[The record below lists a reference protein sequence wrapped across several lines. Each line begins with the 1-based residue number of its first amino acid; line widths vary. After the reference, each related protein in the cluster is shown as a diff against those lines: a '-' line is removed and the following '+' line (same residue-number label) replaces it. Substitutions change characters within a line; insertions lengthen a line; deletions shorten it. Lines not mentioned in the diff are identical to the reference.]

1 MDKANWKAPTADSTR
16 SRMDAGRDD
25 SDLAASGK
33 IRRPVA
39 AELDGG
45 PPLARRAW
53 NEALFACH
61 RLGLYAVHLM
71 TRPVSLAG

>member
-16 SRMDAGRDD
+16 SRMDADRD
-25 SDLAASGK
+25 DLAASGK
-33 IRRPVA
+33 IRRPVD

-53 NEALFACH
+53 NEALFTCH
-61 RLGLYAVHLM
+61 RLGLYALHLM
-71 TRPVSLAG
+71 MRPVSLAG

>member
-33 IRRPVA
+33 IRRPVD

-45 PPLARRAW
+45 LGTRPC
-53 NEALFACH
+53 FACH